1 LLNAAER
8 LKRRL
13 SDPELAEQTVLEETW
28 NGAADQPLR
37 MSRRQ
42 LEALLEE
49 RGLAEALRQLLEATL
64 TGGRRHGCDLTELD
78 AVVAVGG
85 GAQLPWLRR
94 WLEKNTAP
102 APLLTPPPVEAV
114 ALGALSLTPGVSIR
128 DVLQHGVSLRIWDQ
142 RSQQHRWH
150 PLFVAG
156 QPWPSPQPFELVL
169 AASRNGQTELELV
182 FGEPSSE
189 RRFRVIEVNG
199 LPIIQ
204 REEEDD
210 LRHQPWPEA
219 SAPLPL
225 DPPGRAGEDCL
236 RLRLQLDAE
245 ARLQAE
251 VTDLRSGRR
260 LPDLHLGH
268 VR

>member
-1 LLNAAER
+1 
-8 LKRRL
+8 
-13 SDPELAEQTVLEETW
+13 
-28 NGAADQPLR
+28 
-37 MSRRQ
+37 M
-42 LEALLEE
+42 
-49 RGLAEALRQLLEATL
+49 
-64 TGGRRHGCDLTELD
+64 
-78 AVVAVGG
+78 
-85 GAQLPWLRR
+85 
-94 WLEKNTAP
+94 
-102 APLLTPPPVEAV
+102 
-114 ALGALSLTPGVSIR
+114 
-128 DVLQHGVSLRIWDQ
+128 
-142 RSQQHRWH
+142 
-150 PLFVAG
+150 AG